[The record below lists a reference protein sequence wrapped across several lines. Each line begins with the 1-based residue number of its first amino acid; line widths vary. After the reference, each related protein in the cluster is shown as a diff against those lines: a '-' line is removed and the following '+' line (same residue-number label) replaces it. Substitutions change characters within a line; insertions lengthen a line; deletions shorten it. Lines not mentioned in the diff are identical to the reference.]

1 MTEEKITIPVNKI
14 HKMIKSTE
22 GIERCPKKTAEVL
35 GVYLDEMVD
44 ILAKKALTF
53 AQNSGRGTIAPKDMI
68 LAIQQVKPDF
78 TYTLE

>member
-14 HKMIKSTE
+14 HKMIKATE
-22 GIERCPKKTAEVL
+22 GVERCPKKSAEVL
-35 GVYLDEMVD
+35 GAYLDGMVEV
-44 ILAKKALTF
+44 LAQKALSF
-53 AQNSGRGTIAPKDMI
+53 AQNAGRGTIAPKDMV